1 MDTEDL
7 KFKKAM
13 KELEKFV
20 KILEKDKKFNMS
32 NNVFISIETT
42 GINTAADKIVEIA
55 ALKIDKNNL
64 KSLFHQIINPE
75 KEIDKNI
82 SNIIGYSN
90 EELKKYPKINE
101 INKSFINFIN
111 SSTLIGHN
119 NDFIFSFLNKELN
132 VEISNEKLD
141 VFEIAKKKYPNE
153 NNSTDNL
160 KKKFNI
166 IDNSI
171 FSSSLNEVL
180 ELPKILDMLRLK
192 NKSNPD

>member
-90 EELKKYPKINE
+90 EELKKYPKITE
-101 INKSFINFIN
+101 INERFINFIN

-132 VEISNEKLD
+132 VEISNEKID

-160 KKKFNI
+160 KKKLNI
-166 IDNSI
+166 IDNST

-180 ELPKILDMLRLK
+180 ELPKILDILSSK
-192 NKSNPD
+192 TK

>member
-1 MDTEDL
+1 MDSL
-7 KFKKAM
+7 NK
-13 KELEKFV
+13 
-20 KILEKDKKFNMS
+20 
-32 NNVFISIETT
+32 VFISIETT
-42 GINTAADKIVEIA
+42 GLNPSNDKIIEIA
-55 ALKIDKNNL
+55 ILKIDQNNL

-90 EELKKYPKINE
+90 EELKKYPKITE
-101 INKSFINFIN
+101 ISDSFINFIN

-119 NDFIFSFLNKELN
+119 NDFIFGFLNKELN
-132 VEISNEKLD
+132 VEISNEKID

-153 NNSTDNL
+153 NNSIDSL
-160 KKKFNI
+160 KKKLNI
-166 IDNSI
+166 INNSI

-192 NKSNPD
+192 N

>member
-1 MDTEDL
+1 MDSL
-7 KFKKAM
+7 NK
-13 KELEKFV
+13 
-20 KILEKDKKFNMS
+20 
-32 NNVFISIETT
+32 VFISIETT
-42 GINTAADKIVEIA
+42 GLNPSNDKIIEIA
-55 ALKIDKNNL
+55 ILKIDQNNL

-90 EELKKYPKINE
+90 EELKKYPKITE
-101 INKSFINFIN
+101 ISDSFINFIN

-132 VEISNEKLD
+132 IEISNEKID

-160 KKKFNI
+160 KKKLNI
-166 IDNSI
+166 INNST

-192 NKSNPD
+192 N

>member
-1 MDTEDL
+1 MNTEDL

-90 EELKKYPKINE
+90 EELKKYPKITE
-101 INKSFINFIN
+101 INERFINFIN

-132 VEISNEKLD
+132 VEISNEKID

-160 KKKFNI
+160 KKKLNI
-166 IDNSI
+166 IDNST

-180 ELPKILDMLRLK
+180 ELPKILDILSSK
-192 NKSNPD
+192 IK

>member
-1 MDTEDL
+1 MQDRTY
-7 KFKKAM
+7 
-13 KELEKFV
+13 V
-20 KILEKDKKFNMS
+20 
-32 NNVFISIETT
+32 SIETT
-42 GINTAADKIVEIA
+42 GIITSTDKIVEIA

-90 EELKKYPKINE
+90 EELKKYPKITE
-101 INKSFINFIN
+101 ISDSFINFIN

-153 NNSTDNL
+153 NNSIDSL
-160 KKKFNI
+160 KKKLNI
-166 IDNSI
+166 INNST
-171 FSSSLNEVL
+171 FSSSLIEVL

-192 NKSNPD
+192 N

>member
-1 MDTEDL
+1 MKNEDL
-7 KFKKAM
+7 KFNKAM

-20 KILEKDKKFNMS
+20 KILERDKKFNMS
-32 NNVFISIETT
+32 NKVFVSIETT
-42 GINTAADKIVEIA
+42 GINLSTDKILEIA
-55 ALKIDKNNL
+55 ALKVDKNNL

-75 KEIDKNI
+75 KEIDENI

-101 INKSFINFIN
+101 ISDSFINFIN

-119 NDFIFSFLNKELN
+119 NDFIFGFLNKELN
-132 VEISNEKLD
+132 VEISNEKID

-160 KKKFNI
+160 KNKFNI
-166 IDNSI
+166 INNST

-180 ELPKILDMLRLK
+180 ELPKILDILSSK
-192 NKSNPD
+192 IK

>member
-1 MDTEDL
+1 MKNEDL
-7 KFKKAM
+7 KFNKAM

-20 KILEKDKKFNMS
+20 KILEEDKKFNMS
-32 NNVFISIETT
+32 NKVFVSIETT
-42 GINTAADKIVEIA
+42 GINLSTDKIVEIA

-75 KEIDKNI
+75 KEIDETI

-101 INKSFINFIN
+101 ISDSFINFIN
-111 SSTLIGHN
+111 SSILIGHN
-119 NDFIFSFLNKELN
+119 NDFIFGFLNKEFN
-132 VEISNEKLD
+132 VEISNEKID

-153 NNSTDNL
+153 NNSIDSL
-160 KKKFNI
+160 KKKSNI
-166 IDNSI
+166 NINST

-180 ELPKILDMLRLK
+180 ELPKILEMISVE
-192 NKSNPD
+192 N

>member
-1 MDTEDL
+1 MNSEDL
-7 KFKKAM
+7 KFNKAM

-20 KILEKDKKFNMS
+20 KILEGDKKFNMS
-32 NNVFISIETT
+32 SKVFISIETT
-42 GINTAADKIVEIA
+42 GINLSTDKIVEIA
-55 ALKIDKNNL
+55 ALKIDKNKL

-75 KEIDKNI
+75 KEIDETI

-101 INKSFINFIN
+101 INESFINFIN

-119 NDFIFSFLNKELN
+119 NDFIFGFLNKELN
-132 VEISNEKLD
+132 VEISNEKID

-160 KKKFNI
+160 KKKLNI
-166 IDNSI
+166 INNST

-192 NKSNPD
+192 N

>member
-1 MDTEDL
+1 MDSEDL

-90 EELKKYPKINE
+90 EELKKYPKITE
-101 INKSFINFIN
+101 INERFINFIN

-166 IDNSI
+166 IDNST

-180 ELPKILDMLRLK
+180 ELPKILDILSSK
-192 NKSNPD
+192 TK

>member
-1 MDTEDL
+1 MKNEDL
-7 KFKKAM
+7 KFNKAM

-20 KILEKDKKFNMS
+20 KILEGDKKFNMS
-32 NNVFISIETT
+32 NKIFVSIEAT
-42 GINTAADKIVEIA
+42 GINLSTDKILEIA
-55 ALKIDKNNL
+55 ALKVDKNDV

-75 KEIDKNI
+75 KEIDENI

-101 INKSFINFIN
+101 ISDSFINFIN

-119 NDFIFSFLNKELN
+119 NDFIFGFLNKEFDI
-132 VEISNEKLD
+132 EISNEKID

-153 NNSTDNL
+153 NNSIDSL
-160 KKKFNI
+160 KKKSNI
-166 IDNSI
+166 NINST

-180 ELPKILDMLRLK
+180 ELPKILDMLGIE
-192 NKSNPD
+192 N

>member
-1 MDTEDL
+1 MKSEDL
-7 KFKKAM
+7 IFNKAM

-20 KILEKDKKFNMS
+20 KILEGDKKFNMS
-32 NNVFISIETT
+32 NKVFISIETT
-42 GINTAADKIVEIA
+42 GINLSTDKIVEIA

-64 KSLFHQIINPE
+64 KSLFHKLINPE
-75 KEIDKNI
+75 KEIDENI

-90 EELKKYPKINE
+90 EELKKYPKITEVSN
-101 INKSFINFIN
+101 SFINFIN

-119 NDFIFSFLNKELN
+119 NDFILGFLNKEFN
-132 VEISNEKLD
+132 VEISNEKID

-153 NNSTDNL
+153 NNSIDSL
-160 KKKFNI
+160 KKKSNI
-166 IDNSI
+166 NINSI

-192 NKSNPD
+192 N

>member
-1 MDTEDL
+1 MDSL
-7 KFKKAM
+7 NK
-13 KELEKFV
+13 
-20 KILEKDKKFNMS
+20 
-32 NNVFISIETT
+32 VFISIETT
-42 GINTAADKIVEIA
+42 GLNPSNDKIIEIA
-55 ALKIDKNNL
+55 ILKIDQNNL

-90 EELKKYPKINE
+90 EELKKYPKITE
-101 INKSFINFIN
+101 ISDSFINFIN

-132 VEISNEKLD
+132 AEISNEKID

-160 KKKFNI
+160 KKKLNI
-166 IDNSI
+166 INNST

-192 NKSNPD
+192 N

>member
-1 MDTEDL
+1 MQDRTY
-7 KFKKAM
+7 
-13 KELEKFV
+13 
-20 KILEKDKKFNMS
+20 
-32 NNVFISIETT
+32 ISLETT
-42 GINTAADKIVEIA
+42 GINTSADKIVEIA

-101 INKSFINFIN
+101 INERFINFIN

-132 VEISNEKLD
+132 VEISNEKID

-153 NNSTDNL
+153 NNSIDSL
-160 KKKFNI
+160 KKKLKINI
-166 IDNSI
+166 NST

-180 ELPKILDMLRLK
+180 ELPKILDILRLK
-192 NKSNPD
+192 N

>member
-90 EELKKYPKINE
+90 EELKKYPKINK
-101 INKSFINFIN
+101 INESFINFIN

-132 VEISNEKLD
+132 VEISNEKID

-160 KKKFNI
+160 KKKLNI
-166 IDNSI
+166 INNST

-180 ELPKILDMLRLK
+180 ELPKILDILSSK
-192 NKSNPD
+192 IK